1 MNGLN
6 MFAKKALSWLF
17 DRFLNTPLKFI
28 QFIAR
33 RQNNT
38 IKKIEIF
45 RSKIVF
51 MKMKIKEI

>member
-1 MNGLN
+1 
-6 MFAKKALSWLF
+6 MFARKALSWLF

-33 RQNNT
+33 SQNNI
-38 IKKIEIF
+38 IKKTEIF